1 MKDGKGEGL
10 GHDGPACGPWS
21 RQTTANVPD
30 GSWARSETAA
40 TTWTRQ
46 ETTATTWS
54 RQTTV
59 NTPDGAWARQETT
72 ATSASCGS
80 WSGLL
85 RVPGSRFSACSVSSR
100 QAATQREQESCSV
113 RGGSLL
119 LPGEL
124 EIMVRADT
132 EVAAAGVR
140 QFFAAIATGELEEI
154 LTESR
159 TRLLRA
165 TVMNYCQDSVAVF
178 LEARVWHYEEAS
190 CTSICLR
197 HVSKSDV
204 VGFSKIA
211 LALVSPLRSLGL
223 DLSRQP
229 EGASCELVP
238 FDDSDFLPDAAAADD
253 GDVGRSCFAGFAAP
267 MAPRSLA
274 AAGLI

>member
-1 MKDGKGEGL
+1 
-10 GHDGPACGPWS
+10 
-21 RQTTANVPD
+21 
-30 GSWARSETAA
+30 
-40 TTWTRQ
+40 
-46 ETTATTWS
+46 
-54 RQTTV
+54 
-59 NTPDGAWARQETT
+59 
-72 ATSASCGS
+72 
-80 WSGLL
+80 
-85 RVPGSRFSACSVSSR
+85 
-100 QAATQREQESCSV
+100 
-113 RGGSLL
+113 LL